1 MYILLTSCV
10 RILLQTI
17 GRLLGLTGTL
27 SKFHYY
33 GFTLKISGN
42 QLEKKDND
50 IQDDTAEIFLVTQ
63 SSPSV
68 KLDTWQKWRIKVT
81 GTESGTPH
89 IEIWVDGAKIIDY
102 IDNKS
107 WIPRNSEKM
116 KQGGTITLYTED
128 AAVAFD
134 NVNITP
140 L

>member
-1 MYILLTSCV
+1 
-10 RILLQTI
+10 
-17 GRLLGLTGTL
+17 
-27 SKFHYY
+27 
-33 GFTLKISGN
+33 
-42 QLEKKDND
+42 
-50 IQDDTAEIFLVTQ
+50 
-63 SSPSV
+63 
-68 KLDTWQKWRIKVT
+68 LDTWQKWRIKVT

-102 IDNKS
+102 IDNKPS
-107 WIPRNSEKM
+107 IPRNSEKM